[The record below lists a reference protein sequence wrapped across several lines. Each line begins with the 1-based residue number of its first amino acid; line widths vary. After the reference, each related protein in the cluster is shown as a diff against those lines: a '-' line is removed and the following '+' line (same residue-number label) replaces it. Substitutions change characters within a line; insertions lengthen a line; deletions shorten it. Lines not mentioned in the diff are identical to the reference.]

1 MFGCSTYCSI
11 AKVQRWWQYVVRLL
25 VPPAIVVGVVGVV
38 FGGGFRR
45 KKYNWFL
52 GGDETR
58 VLKS

>member
-1 MFGCSTYCSI
+1 LFNVLQYCKG
-11 AKVQRWWQYVVRLL
+11 AKVVAIYVLRLL